1 MTNKTKRTTID
12 INSETG
18 EETIHFTPT
27 KKGVFENVSAN
38 VETAKNADKAAEE
51 AKIWADEQEKL
62 ANEAENTKPIK
73 RNRKPQAEANVSL
86 FVNKYTEDMYHVYAK
101 QGHSIVAVYGF
112 IPSIDSFLNLA
123 PTNEIAKAWGSMYEM
138 VKAVSQQVGTFQ
150 PAIAHNIQFVNTL
163 VATVIK
169 ANTLTT
175 KLAETEITV

>member
-1 MTNKTKRTTID
+1 MTNRKTSKSAADKWADDMIEQGNKETQIANDSSVSNVNSTI
-12 INSETG
+12 
-18 EETIHFTPT
+18 
-27 KKGVFENVSAN
+27 VS
-38 VETAKNADKAAEE
+38 TNADAILA
-51 AKIWADEQEKL
+51 
-62 ANEAENTKPIK
+62 ANEAKVAEVKATIK

-86 FVNKYTEDMYHVYAK
+86 FVYKYTPDMYHVYAK

-123 PTNEIAKAWGSMYEM
+123 PTNEIAKAWGSMYET

-150 PAIAHNIQFVNTL
+150 PAIAYNIQFVNTL

-175 KLAETEITV
+175 KLDETEATV